1 MITTDKTNIGDGS
14 TKVFETSIVIPT
26 LIDST
31 EITDAITVTV
41 GGTLLVPE
49 TDYTVTEV
57 NLTNTEVTLV
67 TAPGD
72 GVEVYFSQATANVM
86 YAQGATSASNGIAL
100 QDQTTP
106 AALFLK
112 D

>member
-1 MITTDKTNIGDGS
+1 
-14 TKVFETSIVIPT
+14 VIPT

-57 NLTNTEVTLV
+57 NPTSTEVTLV
-67 TAPGD
+67 TAPAS
-72 GVEVYFSQATANVM
+72 GVEVYFSQVTANVM
-86 YAQGATSASNGIAL
+86 YAQGTNTASNGVAL